1 MGVLVGVFLS
11 FFGERGKRKAGE
23 GFFFPCLMRPGEEE
37 DPQCRSKRHRLGL
50 FFFKT
55 VDEMA
60 PPYLKCVVSFK
71 KKGAKNVLESK
82 SVLNL

>member
-50 FFFKT
+50 FFF
-55 VDEMA
+55 
-60 PPYLKCVVSFK
+60 
-71 KKGAKNVLESK
+71 
-82 SVLNL
+82 